1 MHSFGKLNRVFLRCM
16 KIFRS
21 LFLFILIPSLSI
33 AQKASKVEV
42 LNADV
47 FEFLKS
53 GNEQIKK
60 LKGNCQF
67 KQDNTFFYCDS
78 ALLYDTKNTV
88 DAYGKVRIV
97 QGDSLQLFG
106 DFLNY
111 DGNTKIAK
119 FNKNVR
125 VIHND
130 MLLTTQV
137 LTYDTKNRI
146 ATYPNGGKIVN
157 VDNILTSTY
166 GYYFANTSDAYFK
179 KNVVLTNPKY
189 ILKSDTLKYNSKTR
203 IATFYGPTTI
213 TSDED
218 FLYSEAGTYN
228 TVTDIAQFT
237 KNPYYRN
244 GSQTLA
250 GDFLYYD
257 RVKGLGRAL
266 KNISFI
272 DTAQKIIL
280 RGDKANYNKKT
291 ESSVVTNNAYV
302 IVLVDNDSLFLSADT
317 LKSFMDKSMTY
328 RTLVAYHDVRAYKKD
343 LQARCDSMV
352 YTYIDSTMKCYTN
365 PTIWSQNAQMTA
377 DFVTLELKNGDL
389 HKMNLYNNAFLVMV
403 DSLDTLKFD
412 QIKGKNMFGFF
423 VNNEL
428 QVLNVEGN
436 GQSIYF
442 AKEEDKPGEYLGVNK
457 AECSNM
463 SIRFKE
469 NKVQKVN
476 FLVKPDAVFSPLDKV
491 TEEDLKLKGFT
502 WRIKLKP
509 ESKES
514 VIFRR

>member
-1 MHSFGKLNRVFLRCM
+1 M
-16 KIFRS
+16 KIFRY
-21 LFLFILIPSLSI
+21 LFICILCPFIGFS
-33 AQKASKVEV
+33 QKASKVEV
-42 LNADV
+42 INADV
-47 FEFLKS
+47 FEFVKS
-53 GNEQIKK
+53 NGEQTKK

-67 KQDNTFFYCDS
+67 KQDNTYFYCDS
-78 ALLYDTKNTV
+78 ALLYDVRNAV

-111 DGNTKIAK
+111 DGNTKIAY
-119 FNKNVR
+119 FNKNVK
-125 VIHND
+125 VIHNE
-130 MLLTTQV
+130 MVLTTQV
-137 LTYDTKNRI
+137 LTYDTKNKI
-146 ATYPNGGKIVN
+146 ATYPQGGKIVN
-157 VDNILTSTY
+157 VDNILTSTF
-166 GYYFANTSDAYFK
+166 GYYYANTADAYFK

-189 ILKSDTLKYNSKTR
+189 LLKSDTLKYNSKTR

-213 TSDED
+213 TSEED

-237 KNPYYRN
+237 KNPYYKN

-257 RVKGLGRAL
+257 RVKGLGRAS
-266 KNISFI
+266 KNISFV

-280 RGDKANYNKKT
+280 KGNKANYNKKT
-291 ESSVVTNNAYV
+291 ESSVVTDKAYV

-317 LKSFMDKSMTY
+317 LKSFMDKTMTH
-328 RTLVAYHDVRAYKKD
+328 RTLIAYHDVMAYKTD

-352 YTYIDSTMKCYTN
+352 YTYIDSTMRCYTN

-377 DFVTLELKNGDL
+377 DFITLELKNGDL
-389 HKMNLYNNAFLVMV
+389 HKMNLYNNSFLVMV

-412 QIKGKNMFGFF
+412 QIRGKNMFGFF

-436 GQSIYF
+436 GESIYY
-442 AKEEDKPGEYLGVNK
+442 AKEDDKPGEYLGVNK

-463 SIRFKE
+463 SIRFKD

-491 TEEDLKLKGFT
+491 EKEELTLKGFT
-502 WRIKLKP
+502 WRIQLQPK
-509 ESKES
+509 SKQY
-514 VIFRR
+514 VIDRIKSLPKKSSN

>member
-1 MHSFGKLNRVFLRCM
+1 M
-16 KIFRS
+16 KIFR
-21 LFLFILIPSLSI
+21 LFILLFIPILGY

-67 KQDNTFFYCDS
+67 KQDNTYFYCDS
-78 ALLYDTKNTV
+78 ALLYDVRNAV

-111 DGNTKIAK
+111 DGNTKLAR
-119 FNKNVR
+119 FNKNVK

-130 MLLTTQV
+130 MVLTTQV
-137 LTYDTKNRI
+137 LTYDTKNKI
-146 ATYPNGGKIVN
+146 ATYPQGGKIVN
-157 VDNILTSTY
+157 ADNILTSTF
-166 GYYFANTSDAYFK
+166 GYYYANTADAYFR

-189 ILKSDTLKYNSKTR
+189 LLKSDTLKYNSKTR

-213 TSDED
+213 TSEED

-228 TVTDIAQFT
+228 TITDIAQFT
-237 KNPYYRN
+237 KNPYYKN

-250 GDFLYYD
+250 GEFLYYD
-257 RVKGLGRAL
+257 RTKGLGRAN
-266 KNISFI
+266 KNITFI

-280 RGDKANYNKKT
+280 KGNKANYNKTT
-291 ESSVVTNNAYV
+291 ESSVVTDNAYV
-302 IVLVDNDSLFLSADT
+302 IVLLDNDSLFLSADT
-317 LKSFMDKSMTY
+317 LRSFMDKTMTY
-328 RTLVAYHDVRAYKKD
+328 RTLIAYHDVRAYKTD

-352 YTYIDSTMKCYTN
+352 YTYQDSTMRCYTN

-377 DFVTLELKNGDL
+377 DFITLELKNGDID
-389 HKMNLYNNAFLVMV
+389 KMNLYNNSFLVMV
-403 DSLDTLKFD
+403 DTLDTLKFD
-412 QIKGKNMFGFF
+412 QIRGKNMFGFF

-428 QVLNVEGN
+428 QLLNVEGN
-436 GQSIYF
+436 GQSIYY
-442 AKEEDKPGEYLGVNK
+442 AKEDDKPGEYLGVNK
-457 AECSNM
+457 ADCSNM
-463 SIRFKE
+463 AIRFKD

-491 TEEDLKLKGFT
+491 AEEELKLKGFT
-502 WRIKLKP
+502 WRIQLQPK
-509 ESKES
+509 SKES
-514 VIFRR
+514 VILRY